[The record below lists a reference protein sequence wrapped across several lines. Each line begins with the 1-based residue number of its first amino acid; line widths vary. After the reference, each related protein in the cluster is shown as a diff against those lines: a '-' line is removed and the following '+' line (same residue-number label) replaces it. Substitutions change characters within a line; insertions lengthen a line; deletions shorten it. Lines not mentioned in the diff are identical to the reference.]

1 MIFTKKTLSLLLLLI
16 LGISAC
22 QSRQNTTKKPK
33 DEPIPASQDSRLTLN
48 NATLEQSNADG
59 QLVWKIKVK
68 KANYSKDQRVGK
80 LEDVKG
86 NLYQNGKVVL
96 YISADK
102 GEVYKEGESVFLRE
116 NITATDPRN
125 GTIIKSEEVEWKPKE
140 GLLMVRKN
148 LRGSQENLSAT
159 ALEGKYHTK
168 KQEMEL
174 IGKVEATMREPS
186 LQLKG
191 ERFYWEVPGKKIKS
205 DLPINIVKFKDKIVT
220 DQAQANRAEV
230 DLKLHQL
237 TAKENIEYRSLEP
250 PISIST
256 NHLVWDYQDRIVH
269 SDVPS
274 RLFHREDLITITSN
288 KTKVDLNSKI
298 AYLDNGVQGINEKT
312 QAKLYSN
319 QLTWNMITR
328 IVEAQGNVIYEQVK
342 PTKFNFTG
350 DKAVGSLKENKL
362 VVTGNNQDRVV
373 TEIFP
378 DGKKQ

>member
-1 MIFTKKTLSLLLLLI
+1 
-16 LGISAC
+16 
-22 QSRQNTTKKPK
+22 
-33 DEPIPASQDSRLTLN
+33 
-48 NATLEQSNADG
+48 
-59 QLVWKIKVK
+59 
-68 KANYSKDQRVGK
+68 
-80 LEDVKG
+80 
-86 NLYQNGKVVL
+86 
-96 YISADK
+96 
-102 GEVYKEGESVFLRE
+102 
-116 NITATDPRN
+116 
-125 GTIIKSEEVEWKPKE
+125 
-140 GLLMVRKN
+140 
-148 LRGSQENLSAT
+148 
-159 ALEGKYHTK
+159 
-168 KQEMEL
+168 MEL

-237 TAKENIEYRSLEP
+237 TAKENIEYRSVEP

-256 NHLVWDYQDRIVH
+256 NHLVWNYQDRMVH

-288 KTKVDLNSKI
+288 RTKVDLNSKI